1 MNHVYQV
8 PDIIY
13 ELFHACV
20 PSPRPELLPEHLR
33 KDPVR
38 GYGLFCFYQGLAM
51 GLRLD
56 QACHPD

>member
-8 PDIIY
+8 PDIID
-13 ELFHACV
+13 ELFHAWV

-33 KDPVR
+33 EDPVR
-38 GYGLFCFYQGLAM
+38 GSGLFCFYQGLAL

-56 QACHPD
+56 QACRPD